1 MRHPSPT
8 LVPSH
13 RWNLRNCLL
22 ALGAFFYACV
32 SSGQA
37 LEFEAIH
44 AVGDHF
50 SGVAHVTDGD
60 TIRVDNVRVRI
71 QGIDAPEK
79 AQTCER
85 TDSASYAC
93 GSEATA
99 YLRLMAEGRVVSCV
113 AQAIDKYQRTVA
125 SCAVDG
131 KDLGS
136 EMVLSGH
143 AVAFRRYTSIY
154 DAQEMQARNAR
165 RGLWNGTFT
174 DPSDYRRLKRNG
186 GF

>member
-1 MRHPSPT
+1 M
-8 LVPSH
+8 
-13 RWNLRNCLL
+13 
-22 ALGAFFYACV
+22 ALGAFFYVCV
-32 SSGQA
+32 SGVQA
-37 LEFEAIH
+37 LEFDAIH
-44 AVGDHF
+44 PVGDHF
-50 SGVAHVTDGD
+50 SGIVHVTDGD
-60 TIRVDNVRVRI
+60 TIRVDNARVRI

-85 TDSASYAC
+85 SDSATYAC
-93 GSEATA
+93 GYEATA
-99 YLRLMAEGRVVSCV
+99 YLRLMAEGRVVNCV
-113 AQAIDKYQRTVA
+113 AQAIDKYHRTVA

-136 EMVLSGH
+136 EMVHSGH

-165 RGLWNGTFT
+165 RGLWSGTFT
-174 DPSDYRRLKRNG
+174 SPSDYRRLKHNG